1 MPELPE
7 VETITRQLNEVLV
20 GQRIVKIEV
29 LSKKSFVG
37 KKNEIKSKKILGV
50 KRRAK
55 MAIIELASSDQRL
68 ASSYLLIH
76 LKMTGQL
83 IYQDLRNPSTGSTA
97 LTTSSLRTNK
107 HTRVIFHLSKG
118 RLFFNDQ
125 RLFGWIKVVDSEGL
139 KREFKNY
146 GPDIIDKAVTQE
158 YFYSMLQKSRRAVK
172 LVIIDQAK
180 IAGVGN
186 IYVNEGLW
194 RVRIDPRRPANRIRR
209 QESNK
214 LLAGLKQVVR
224 KGIKY
229 GGATASDEAFVNASG
244 LGGKY
249 QEHFLVYEQAGEKCH
264 RPACRQAGVKIK
276 KIRLGGRGTYYC
288 PGCQK

>member
-29 LSKKSFVG
+29 LSKKSFGGNPKDVEG
-37 KKNEIKSKKILGV
+37 EKIVLV
-50 KRRAK
+50 RRRAK

-83 IYQDLRNPSTGSTA
+83 VYQA
-97 LTTSSLRTNK
+97 TNSK
-107 HTRVIFHLSKG
+107 HTRMIFHLSKG

-125 RLFGWIKVVDSEGL
+125 RLFGWIKVVDEEGL

-146 GPDIIDKAVTQE
+146 GPDIIDKAVTNE
-158 YFYSMLQKSRRAVK
+158 YFYNALRRSRRAVK
-172 LVIIDQAK
+172 LVIIDQTK
-180 IAGVGN
+180 VAGVGN
-186 IYVNEGLW
+186 IYANEGLW
-194 RVRIDPRRPANRIRR
+194 RAGINPRRSGNQVSRT
-209 QESNK
+209 ESDK
-214 LLAGLKQVVR
+214 LLECLRQVIN

-229 GGATASDEAFVNASG
+229 GGATASDNSYVNASG

-264 RPACRQAGVKIK
+264 KCKSVIK
-276 KIRLGGRGTYYC
+276 KVRLGGRGTYFC
-288 PGCQK
+288 ERCQK

>member
-7 VETITRQLNEVLV
+7 VETIARQLNEVLV

-83 IYQDLRNPSTGSTA
+83 VYQA
-97 LTTSSLRTNK
+97 TNSK
-107 HTRVIFHLSKG
+107 HTRMIFHLSKG

-125 RLFGWIKVVDSEGL
+125 RLFGWIKVVDEEGL

-146 GPDIIDKAVTQE
+146 GPDIIDKAVTNE
-158 YFYSMLQKSRRAVK
+158 YFYNALRRSRRAVK
-172 LVIIDQAK
+172 LVIIDQTK
-180 IAGVGN
+180 VAGVGN
-186 IYVNEGLW
+186 IYANEGLW
-194 RVRIDPRRPANRIRR
+194 RAGINPRRSGNQVSRT
-209 QESNK
+209 ESDK
-214 LLAGLKQVVR
+214 LLECLRQVIN

-229 GGATASDEAFVNASG
+229 GGATASDNSYVNASG

-264 RPACRQAGVKIK
+264 KCKSVIK
-276 KIRLGGRGTYYC
+276 KVRLGGRGTYFC
-288 PGCQK
+288 ERCQK

>member
-29 LSKKSFVG
+29 LSKKSFGGNPKDVEG
-37 KKNEIKSKKILGV
+37 EKIVLV
-50 KRRAK
+50 RRRAK

-83 IYQDLRNPSTGSTA
+83 VYQDLRNPST
-97 LTTSSLRTNK
+97 SLRTNK
-107 HTRVIFHLSKG
+107 HTRVILHLSRG
-118 RLFFNDQ
+118 NLIFNDL
-125 RLFGWIKVVDSEGL
+125 RLFGWIKVVDEEGL

-146 GPDIIDKAVTQE
+146 GPDIIDKAVTNE
-158 YFYSMLQKSRRAVK
+158 YFYNALRRSRRAVK
-172 LVIIDQAK
+172 LVIIDQTK
-180 IAGVGN
+180 VAGVGN
-186 IYVNEGLW
+186 IYANEGLW
-194 RVRIDPRRPANRIRR
+194 RAGINPRRSGNQVSRT
-209 QESNK
+209 ESDK
-214 LLAGLKQVVR
+214 LLECLRQVIN

-229 GGATASDEAFVNASG
+229 GGATASDNSYVNASG

-264 RPACRQAGVKIK
+264 KCKSVIK
-276 KIRLGGRGTYYC
+276 KVRLGGRGTYFC
-288 PGCQK
+288 ERCQK

>member
-7 VETITRQLNEVLV
+7 VETIARQLNEVLV

-97 LTTSSLRTNK
+97 LTTTSLRTNK

-125 RLFGWIKVVDSEGL
+125 RLFGWIKVVDEEGL

-146 GPDIIDKAVTQE
+146 GPDIIDKAVTE
-158 YFYSMLQKSRRAVK
+158 DYFYGLLQRSRRAVK
-172 LVIIDQAK
+172 LVIIDQGK
-180 IAGVGN
+180 VAGIGN
-186 IYVNEGLW
+186 IYANEGLW
-194 RVRIDPRRPANRIRR
+194 CAGIDPRRQANRVSK
-209 QESNK
+209 QESDK
-214 LLAGLKQVVR
+214 LLACLRKVVGE
-224 KGIKY
+224 GIRY
-229 GGATASDEAFVNASG
+229 GGA
-244 LGGKY
+244 
-249 QEHFLVYEQAGEKCH
+249 
-264 RPACRQAGVKIK
+264 
-276 KIRLGGRGTYYC
+276 
-288 PGCQK
+288 